1 MRNSLNNAKEEF
13 KRCDHLLY
21 VSLKYTRT
29 VDVIKSL
36 IARMLSTYGF
46 AIDALLLKEKKKVK
60 ELPPQVGVK
69 IDLARKIFAEN
80 KIVIDNLDSFTFLRK
95 LDKAPYKRE
104 NEYRR
109 HVALIAKVDGEEKR
123 IEIDQMTEHYFQ
135 LKEFLEYLEEQL

>member
-36 IARMLSTYGF
+36 IARFLSCYGF
-46 AIDALLLKEKKKVK
+46 AVDALLLKKKKEIPAQIGLKIDKVK
-60 ELPPQVGVK
+60 ELYSDNP
-69 IDLARKIFAEN
+69 
-80 KIVIDNLDSFTFLRK
+80 IVIDNVESFVFLRK
-95 LDKAPYKRE
+95 LDKARYDKE

-109 HVALIAKVDGEEKR
+109 HVHLLAEVEGEKKT
-123 IEIDQMTEHYFQ
+123 IGIDEMTYYF
-135 LKEFLEYLEEQL
+135 LKLKDFLEYLEETL

>member
-36 IARMLSTYGF
+36 ISRMLSCYDFTM
-46 AIDALLLKEKKKVK
+46 DALLLKKKKDVPSQVGLKIDMVK
-60 ELPPQVGVK
+60 ELYADNPV
-69 IDLARKIFAEN
+69 IMDN
-80 KIVIDNLDSFTFLRK
+80 IVSFILLRK
-95 LDKAPYKRE
+95 LDKAGYKVE

-109 HVALIAKVDGEEKR
+109 HVHLLADMDGK
-123 IEIDQMTEHYFQ
+123 IIPIWIDDIT
-135 LKEFLEYLEEQL
+135 